1 MSMLGLGDIVISGI
15 FVALML
21 RYDVVKG
28 LSDTPYFITN
38 LIAYELASATVA
50 VMHFFDAAQPACVPR
65 ARVHSASLLTAA
77 MRKELPSL
85 LNFSVEKAMKEE
97 EKKAD

>member
-1 MSMLGLGDIVISGI
+1 M
-15 FVALML
+15 
-21 RYDVVKG
+21 
-28 LSDTPYFITN
+28 PN
-38 LIAYELASATVA
+38 LPSSSSAASAA
-50 VMHFFDAAQPACVPR
+50 P
-65 ARVHSASLLTAA
+65 SLLTAA